1 MSNDIGM
8 FKTGLSPTERTSPTA
23 KANETEAAEVT
34 NIPTQEQVKA
44 QKVADAKEAEAIA
57 EEVVFGLNELVQDLH
72 RELKFSIDSES
83 GDMVIK
89 VIDQETDEV
98 VREIPSE
105 EVVRLRKRLKEA
117 EGVIFQGSA

>member
-1 MSNDIGM
+1 MNNDIGM
-8 FKTGLSPTERTSPTA
+8 FKAGISPAERTSPTA
-23 KANETEAAEVT
+23 KASNVEATE
-34 NIPTQEQVKA
+34 NLKQEPQDKQKA
-44 QKVADAKEAEAIA
+44 VDAKEAEAIA
-57 EEVVFGLNELVQDLH
+57 EEVVSGLNDLVHDLH
-72 RELKFSIDSES
+72 RELKFSVDKDS